1 MTRTAPLPGKPV
13 VVTVLASCAALA
25 GALLPWLRTG
35 NARRSAF
42 ALARSAEALGFI
54 DTSFRRTLVVLWYLL
69 PFATA
74 LVWTAGVIRQPAVVL
89 VGGILVGSMSVTAAW
104 IFVSLARSGGP
115 GPAVSLTAGLATL
128 AGSGWLAWSLRSRAE
143 AGAPME
149 GVGHE
154 R

>member
-1 MTRTAPLPGKPV
+1 MVGVRVPETGSVTRNADLPVKPV
-13 VVTVLASCAALA
+13 VVTVVCSCAALA

-74 LVWTAGVIRQPAVVL
+74 LVWTAGALRQPVVAL

-104 IFVSLARSGGP
+104 IFVSLARPGGP
-115 GPAVSLTAGLATL
+115 GP
-128 AGSGWLAWSLRSRAE
+128 RSRRPR
-143 AGAPME
+143 GLQ
-149 GVGHE
+149 